1 MQHELKQ
8 LRRRLTWAAVLGF
21 AILAATFIGLAL
33 RGVR

>member
-1 MQHELKQ
+1 MEHELNQ

-21 AILAATFIGLAL
+21 AILAGTFLGLAL